1 MKWVKPSGVE
11 IETRDTE
18 EIIEYCESLGWKR
31 KTSRR
36 PEKRHLLGTR
46 LWLFRFR
53 GRDAYVVASLIEKVK
68 KWIAEGKQEEGDA

>member
-36 PEKRHLLGTR
+36 P
-46 LWLFRFR
+46 
-53 GRDAYVVASLIEKVK
+53 K
-68 KWIAEGKQEEGDA
+68 KEAKDSPTTETAGGE